1 MSFLKEVQEV
11 TRIGKKKEEERRLKR
26 REALIRWAKEEI
38 MKAAEKGENK
48 VRLSDSEEGVIM
60 LFDFFYG
67 EGFDVRK
74 CSPRMIIVIW

>member
-38 MKAAEKGENK
+38 MKAAEEGKNK
-48 VRLSDSEEGVIM
+48 VHLSDSEEGIII
-60 LFDFFYG
+60 LFDFLFE
-67 EGFDVRK
+67 EGFEVRK
-74 CSPRMIIVIW
+74 CSPRMMVVIW